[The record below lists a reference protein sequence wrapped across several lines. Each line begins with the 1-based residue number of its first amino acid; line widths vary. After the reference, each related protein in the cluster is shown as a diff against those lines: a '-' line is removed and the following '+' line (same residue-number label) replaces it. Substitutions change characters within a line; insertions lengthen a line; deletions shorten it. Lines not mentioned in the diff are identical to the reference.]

1 MKIAVYTGVEN
12 MARITWSLIR
22 NDEPVLE
29 VGSNIYNQPDKL
41 NEIIKKAK
49 TVIANRLKKEVI

>member
-1 MKIAVYTGVEN
+1 MKIAVYTEIEN

-29 VGSNIYNQPDKL
+29 IGSSIYNQPDKL
-41 NEIIKKAK
+41 NEIIEKAK
-49 TVIANRLKKEVI
+49 TAIADRLKKGV